1 VIGAIN
7 ISWVIHGIHPAFP
20 GLLLKELSP
29 FVVDKTNLAPLRLL
43 SFFALAITTAHFVR
57 HNNGLQRYA
66 AARLIIRCG
75 QHSLQMFC
83 LGILLSV
90 LGRILLTSFHDGI
103 LMQLVIDLAGIVLMA
118 GIAGL
123 LTWYNANNPMRS
135 DAVIV
140 GHTSSADRRWSIA
153 GFSPTRDLTTAI
165 ARIERH
171 VIARAAGV
179 GRMWGDQN
187 RAAKR
192 LGIHRQLLNSK
203 AQ

>member
-57 HNNGLQRYA
+57 HNNGLQRHA

-75 QHSLQMFC
+75 QHSLQVFC

-103 LMQLVIDLAGIVLMA
+103 LMQLVIDLAGIVLMV
-118 GIAGL
+118 GIAEL
-123 LTWYNANNPMRS
+123 LTWYSSENPRRL

-140 GHTSSADRRWSIA
+140 GDANPAARRRNIA
-153 GFSPTRDLTTAI
+153 WICLTGDLSTAL
-165 ARIERH
+165 ARIERQLF
-171 VIARAAGV
+171 ASAV
-179 GRMWGDQN
+179 GLAQMWGEVAQ
-187 RAAKR
+187 AAKR
-192 LGIHRQLLNSK
+192 LGIHRQLLHSK
-203 AQ
+203 VR